1 MKMWKQWMAL
11 LMIFCL
17 LMPGALAGSI
27 DLTDDLD
34 EEVGSVTESS
44 AGEDYTISD
53 NGDIILDDD
62 DDLGGDVIFDDDGS
76 TIEITDNEIDDTID
90 PDKLDINTN
99 LPSNV
104 VNILLVG
111 VDTRSTSLDD
121 GLQNGDVQIIVSINK
136 DDGSIKLTSIL
147 RDLYVTIPGYKNNR
161 RPQTMDREPPV
172 SVVVPLFSEDY
183 SFVEERLP
191 LILAQNYPDFEVVI
205 VYVGHDTDFYEELV
219 RLKQSFPQITTTK
232 IHLDPRFPISRKMA
246 LNVGIKSA
254 HYECMVFTSTD
265 AVPQTDRWLSLMA
278 KGFMRGEI
286 VVGYC
291 GVERGKGF
299 SNYMMRAWRM
309 MHSADWIARAVQRRA
324 YRGTLHNYGF
334 TKSLYFG
341 ANGFS
346 HLNMN
351 IGEDDLFMQRVMTR
365 DNVSVILSPRASL
378 REKMW
383 GGMGWWMSQLR
394 YFGSA
399 FRFYPRAVKTF
410 VRWEIGSRVLF
421 FATVVCALAVMP
433 PEYKLAALLLAVIR
447 YVVVAFEVR
456 RIARRLGE
464 GGIAGRYFIYDLL
477 GPLWA
482 AALGAMLLRRDN
494 RVWR

>member
-1 MKMWKQWMAL
+1 MLGVQL
-11 LMIFCL
+11 YYYIFVY
-17 LMPGALAGSI
+17 G
-27 DLTDDLD
+27 
-34 EEVGSVTESS
+34 
-44 AGEDYTISD
+44 
-53 NGDIILDDD
+53 
-62 DDLGGDVIFDDDGS
+62 
-76 TIEITDNEIDDTID
+76 
-90 PDKLDINTN
+90 
-99 LPSNV
+99 
-104 VNILLVG
+104 
-111 VDTRSTSLDD
+111 R
-121 GLQNGDVQIIVSINK
+121 
-136 DDGSIKLTSIL
+136 
-147 RDLYVTIPGYKNNR
+147 IPGYKNNR

-205 VYVGHDTDFYEELV
+205 VYVGHDSDFYEDLV

-254 HYECMVFTSTD
+254 LYECLVFTSTD
-265 AVPQTDRWLSLMA
+265 AVPQTDRGRSLMA

>member
-1 MKMWKQWMAL
+1 MLRLGGCGPRGATL
-11 LMIFCL
+11 LMLGVQLYYYIFVY
-17 LMPGALAGSI
+17 G
-27 DLTDDLD
+27 
-34 EEVGSVTESS
+34 
-44 AGEDYTISD
+44 
-53 NGDIILDDD
+53 
-62 DDLGGDVIFDDDGS
+62 
-76 TIEITDNEIDDTID
+76 
-90 PDKLDINTN
+90 
-99 LPSNV
+99 
-104 VNILLVG
+104 
-111 VDTRSTSLDD
+111 R
-121 GLQNGDVQIIVSINK
+121 
-136 DDGSIKLTSIL
+136 
-147 RDLYVTIPGYKNNR
+147 IPGYKNNR

-205 VYVGHDTDFYEELV
+205 VYVGHDTDFYEDLV

-378 REKMW
+378 REKNVGRHGLVDEPAALFRLGLPLLSPRGEDLRPLGDRFAGALFRH
-383 GGMGWWMSQLR
+383 GGLR
-394 YFGSA
+394 PCGHA
-399 FRFYPRAVKTF
+399 
-410 VRWEIGSRVLF
+410 SRVQARRAAARRHPLCRRGVRS
-421 FATVVCALAVMP
+421 APHRAAAGRGRHCR
-433 PEYKLAALLLAVIR
+433 ALLHLRPARPAVGR
-447 YVVVAFEVR
+447 GA
-456 RIARRLGE
+456 
-464 GGIAGRYFIYDLL
+464 GGD
-477 GPLWA
+477 A
-482 AALGAMLLRRDN
+482 APP
-494 RVWR
+494 